1 MASACASTSSTPI
14 SDSVTGTDPSAS
26 GQTRLRVGRLTKA
39 HGLKGALKL
48 ELFTDAPEKRF
59 VPGAVFSLQVPR
71 ESPWHGKTLE
81 LAELRWYNSHPVG
94 FFRGVDD
101 RTAAETLVKAIL
113 WVEHAGLELS
123 DEPDAW
129 FDHQLVGLSVARDG
143 VEVGTV
149 SRVDHLPAQDLLAV
163 DTDSGEVLVPFVNAI
178 VPSVDLAAGVI
189 TVTPPIGLFE
199 PVPDDDASDALPA
212 AGEGATDAR
221 VAEAPAA
228 DVARGASDAG
238 SEA

>member
-1 MASACASTSSTPI
+1 MSSTPI
-14 SDSVTGTDPSAS
+14 SDSVAVDDAS
-26 GQTRLRVGRLTKA
+26 DAGRTRLRVGRLTKA

-59 VPGAVFSLQVPR
+59 VPGAVFSLQVPAD
-71 ESPWHGKTLE
+71 SSWAGKTLE
-81 LAELRWYNSHPVG
+81 LSELRWYNSHPVG
-94 FFRGVDD
+94 FFKGIDD

-113 WVEHAGLELS
+113 WVEHEGLEVS

-129 FDHQLVGLSVARDG
+129 FDHQLVGLSVVRDG

-163 DTDSGEVLVPFVNAI
+163 DTSSGEVLVPFVNAI
-178 VPSVDLAAGVI
+178 VPSVDLESGRI

-199 PVPDDDASDALPA
+199 TVPEDEAVEAAIPADETAPVGEAIEADETPTSD
-212 AGEGATDAR
+212 
-221 VAEAPAA
+221 EA
-228 DVARGASDAG
+228 
-238 SEA
+238 

>member
-1 MASACASTSSTPI
+1 MSDETASE
-14 SDSVTGTDPSAS
+14 S

-59 VPGAVFSLQVPR
+59 VPGAIFALQVPK
-71 ESPWHGKTLE
+71 ESPWHDKTIE
-81 LAELRWYNSHPVG
+81 LSELRWYNSHPVG
-94 FFRGVDD
+94 FFKGIDD
-101 RTAAETLVKAIL
+101 RSAAETLVKAIL
-113 WVEHAGLELS
+113 WVEHEGIEVS

-149 SRVDHLPAQDLLAV
+149 LRVDHLPAQDLLAV
-163 DTDSGEVLVPFVNAI
+163 DTPSGEVLVPFVAAI

-199 PVPDDDASDALPA
+199 EIPDDEPEPEA
-212 AGEGATDAR
+212 AGT
-221 VAEAPAA
+221 AESVSDEAESTTQDPADPAP
-228 DVARGASDAG
+228 
-238 SEA
+238 EA

>member
-1 MASACASTSSTPI
+1 MP
-14 SDSVTGTDPSAS
+14 
-26 GQTRLRVGRLTKA
+26 K
-39 HGLKGALKL
+39 
-48 ELFTDAPEKRF
+48 
-59 VPGAVFSLQVPR
+59 
-71 ESPWHGKTLE
+71 ESPWHDKTIE

-94 FFRGVDD
+94 FFKGIDD

-113 WVEHAGLELS
+113 WVEHEGIEVS

-129 FDHQLVGLSVARDG
+129 FDHQLVGLSVVREG

-163 DTDSGEVLVPFVNAI
+163 DSPSGEVLVPFVSAI

-199 PVPDDDASDALPA
+199 EVPDDELADEKTSAQAGAEGEAQDPA
-212 AGEGATDAR
+212 DP
-221 VAEAPAA
+221 APE
-228 DVARGASDAG
+228 D
-238 SEA
+238 